1 MKKLVQFRS
10 LALVFAL
17 ALGTLVSCKDKE
29 TVVDE
34 NTTTETTTMD
44 VDTTA
49 MPSTTTVEETT
60 VDTMA
65 TPAK

>member
-1 MKKLVQFRS
+1 MKKLIQFRS
-10 LALVFAL
+10 LALVLAL

-34 NTTTETTTMD
+34 NTTTETTTIN

-49 MPSTTTVEETT
+49 MPSTTVEETT
-60 VDTMA
+60 VDT
-65 TPAK
+65 TVTTK